1 MAFVSSSARRQQGMI
16 IQTPE
21 AKHSSSY
28 HLRSGWAA
36 PVGHGLERGHPPPLS
51 QTRVYVWRSLINTP
65 RSYSTDV
72 LLIISTVHTSYIG
85 KAWVFN
91 RNILIFTKEVL
102 RYRYTHLVL
111 AATAP
116 TPCTHEVCNRETN
129 NAAEVVN

>member
-28 HLRSGWAA
+28 QGLDGLPLLGMGWKGDT
-36 PVGHGLERGHPPPLS
+36 PPPPLS
-51 QTRVYVWRSLINTP
+51 QTRVYVWRSPINTP

-116 TPCTHEVCNRETN
+116 TPCTHEVCNCETN